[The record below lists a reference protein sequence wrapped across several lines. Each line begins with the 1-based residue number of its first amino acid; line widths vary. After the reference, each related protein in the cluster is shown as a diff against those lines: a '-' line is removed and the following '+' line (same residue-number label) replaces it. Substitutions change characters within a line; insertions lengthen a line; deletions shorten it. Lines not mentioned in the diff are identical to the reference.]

1 MKVLTPAILSS
12 VVAYLLTSACAI
24 LLVRRRFSNPRLRG
38 LTMVIGMMPFM
49 QAVSL
54 LSERGVA
61 FLGYRN
67 EISDLVDLFVSLL
80 CLWSIHLLDEESRD
94 RHTVDVRMRL
104 MESETRR
111 QEPRKTPALPGPSV

>member
-24 LLVRRRFSNPRLRG
+24 LLVRRRFTNPRLRG
-38 LTMVIGMMPFM
+38 LTMVIGMMPFL

-54 LSERGVA
+54 LSERGVG
-61 FLGYRN
+61 FLGLRN
-67 EISDLVDLFVSLL
+67 EIGDLVDLFVSLL

-94 RHTVDVRMRL
+94 RRSVDLRMRL
-104 MESETRR
+104 MESDTRR
-111 QEPRKTPALPGPSV
+111 SDIRKSPAVP